1 MIKIKKRNR
10 LLFLFSVIFLFVLSL
25 SLVACG
31 DNKTKKLSAPE
42 NIRVELRVLYWDG
55 VENAD
60 CYKIVVEGGKTYETT
75 SCEYPLSDWRWG
87 EDYEISIFAKTK
99 DGKYQ
104 TSEGAKSKFTIAAP
118 VAEGYDGNG
127 FKYVWMQELNAYEV
141 SKGKATLSKE
151 LVIPDYFQDF
161 PVKRITDFG
170 FSIEKFMVATTA
182 TWWDEKGCNVVTTSI
197 QLPKY
202 LESIGNSAFSYMTR
216 LEEVVIPDTVTQIED
231 YAFEACAK
239 LKKVVLPKQLK
250 EIGNGTFET
259 TALETLDLPDGLE
272 VVGRSAFACGLWP
285 SGHQLSSKLSRVVI
299 PASVKEV
306 GSNAFDGRENLTEIV
321 FEDLGNLEYIS
332 MKSMPAWWYENNG
345 EVIDGVYYIGNI
357 LMETREDFQAKEFTV
372 PSHVKLINSFDG
384 RGVIEKLYIPDGVE
398 MDCSLRY
405 GCENL
410 KEVRLPA
417 DMTRMIINFFANTP
431 SLEKVIIPEGIQ
443 DVSSI
448 FGEGN
453 GIKEL
458 TIFTKVKMGDMKNP
472 KKTQFYCPD
481 LTTINYQGVTYTYS
495 AEKPTEEGNYWYVER
510 DYYCF
515 EIWT

>member
-1 MIKIKKRNR
+1 MTTNATKRKN
-10 LLFLFSVIFLFVLSL
+10 LIAFLSILFLFVLTL
-25 SLVACG
+25 AFGACG
-31 DNKTKKLSAPE
+31 DNKTKKLSAPK
-42 NIRVELRVLYWDG
+42 NIRVERRVLYWDA

-60 CYKIVVEGGKTYETT
+60 YYEIVVEGGETYETT
-75 SCEYPLSDWRWG
+75 ACEYPVSSWQW
-87 EDYEISIFAKTK
+87 EETYEITVFAKTK
-99 DGKYQ
+99 DEKYQ
-104 TSEGAKSKFTIAAP
+104 ASEGAKSKFTLDAP
-118 VAEGYDGNG
+118 VAKGYDENR
-127 FKYVWMQELNAYEV
+127 FYYVWVNELNGYEV
-141 SKGKATLSKE
+141 SQGKAVLSKE
-151 LVIPDYFQDF
+151 VIIPDYFRDF
-161 PVKRITDFG
+161 PVKRISDFG
-170 FSIEKFMVATTA
+170 FTIEKFMASTTA
-182 TWWDEKGCNVVTTSI
+182 TWWDEKGCNAVTTSI

-250 EIGNGTFET
+250 EIGRGTFET

-272 VVGRSAFACGLWP
+272 IVGARAFSCTLWRSEYRLTSA
-285 SGHQLSSKLSRVVI
+285 LSRVVI

-306 GSNAFDGRENLTEIV
+306 GADAFSGRENLTEIV
-321 FEDLGNLEYIS
+321 FENLENLEYIS
-332 MKSMPAWWYENNG
+332 MKSMPAWWYESNG
-345 EVIDGVYYIGNI
+345 EVVDGVYYIGHL

-372 PSHVKLINSFDG
+372 PSHVKKIISFDG
-384 RGVIEKLYIPDGVE
+384 RGVIEKLYIPDGVAL
-398 MDCSLRY
+398 CSFNK

-410 KEVRLPA
+410 KEIRLPA
-417 DMTRMIINFFANTP
+417 DLTRVLGDFLSNTP
-431 SLEKVIIPEGIQ
+431 SLEKVVIPEGVE
-443 DVSSI
+443 DVSTV

-472 KKTQFYCPD
+472 KKKSQFYCPD

-495 AEKPTEEGNYWYVER
+495 AEQPTEEGNYWYVEK

-515 EIWT
+515 EIW